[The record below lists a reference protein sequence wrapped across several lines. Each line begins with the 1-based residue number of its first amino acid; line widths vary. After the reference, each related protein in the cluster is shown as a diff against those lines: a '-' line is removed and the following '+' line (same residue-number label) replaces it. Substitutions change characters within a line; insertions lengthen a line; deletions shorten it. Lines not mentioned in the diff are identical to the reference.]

1 MPKKTAKKRVIKKEV
16 KRAEEIESVDK
27 ISKATQEK
35 NQDKILK
42 WFLIGGL
49 FFIVLVLALAYVVE
63 STTKF
68 EYQGVDFK
76 IVKTGNLVLYNTKI
90 PVIVGGQKA
99 DYNFYLRNDPR
110 KLYDEVPFEG
120 NLNLARNLVLNST
133 EDFNCDGFGVIG
145 VANLVNLYKI
155 SGINVIKD
163 GNATCDSDGMYG
175 FINLQRGNGT
185 KIEKTGVACY
195 NINIYNCEIL
205 EATERMMLESLI
217 EINKLADEENSG

>member
-1 MPKKTAKKRVIKKEV
+1 MPKKTTKKRVVKKEV

-49 FFIVLVLALAYVVE
+49 FFIVLVLVLAYVIE

-90 PVIVGGQKA
+90 PLVIDGKNA
-99 DYNFYLRNDPR
+99 EYNFYLRNDPR
-110 KLYDEVPFEG
+110 KIGEEVPFE
-120 NLNLARNLVLNST
+120 AQ
-133 EDFNCDGFGVIG
+133 
-145 VANLVNLYKI
+145 
-155 SGINVIKD
+155 
-163 GNATCDSDGMYG
+163 M
-175 FINLQRGNGT
+175 
-185 KIEKTGVACY
+185 
-195 NINIYNCEIL
+195 
-205 EATERMMLESLI
+205 
-217 EINKLADEENSG
+217 